1 MKQKGNMET
10 VPGLKISVLEKI
22 LFLAKMYGQYV
33 TKTGFILLPK
43 RNK

>member
-1 MKQKGNMET
+1 MKQKGNMEN
-10 VPGLKISVLEKI
+10 VPGLKIPVSEKF

-33 TKTGFILLPK
+33 TMTGFILLPK